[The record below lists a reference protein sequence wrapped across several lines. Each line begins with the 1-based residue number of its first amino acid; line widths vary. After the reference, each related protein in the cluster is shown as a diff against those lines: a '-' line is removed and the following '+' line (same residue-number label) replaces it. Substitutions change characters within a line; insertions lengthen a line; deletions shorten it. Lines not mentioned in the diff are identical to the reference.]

1 MTQPAPANDRPPRHR
16 GNGHAGTDR
25 ARQGIAAARR
35 RFEGS
40 WLQDV
45 VARLKTV
52 DFGSSIILF
61 GAALLLSMLPL
72 IILLSSIAN
81 ERIDDDLSR
90 HIGLNSQGAHIIQ
103 GLFRKSPSHSAGPII
118 LGLIVAFAGTVTVAS
133 MLQVI
138 YERVFDQDARGWRD
152 LLRFLVW
159 VCVLLGLLIAEG
171 SIDNPLRSAVG
182 PVVRG
187 LASLMGVTIF
197 FWWTMHFLLAG
208 RVRWRYLLR
217 PAFVSGLFWLGFA
230 LFSSIYFSSALISE
244 HKLYGTIGV
253 VFILM
258 AWFIA
263 IGAVIVLGAACG
275 AVWQERAVRHTQ
287 DAIPTTAPSQTDEG
301 RVPSPHTDCYGR

>member
-1 MTQPAPANDRPPRHR
+1 VTQAAPTNDRPPRRR
-16 GNGHAGTDR
+16 GNGHAARDR
-25 ARQGIAAARR
+25 GRQGIAVARR

-40 WLQDV
+40 WLQDGL
-45 VARLKTV
+45 ARLKTV

-90 HIGLNSQGAHIIQ
+90 HIGLNSRGAHIIQ
-103 GLFRKSPSHSAGPII
+103 GLFRQSPTHSAGPII
-118 LGLIVAFAGTVTVAS
+118 LGLIIAFAGTVTVAS
-133 MLQVI
+133 SLQVI
-138 YERVFDQDARGWRD
+138 YERVFDQDHRGWRD
-152 LLRFLVW
+152 LPRFLVW
-159 VCVLLGLLIAEG
+159 VCVLLGFLIAEG
-171 SIDNPLRSAVG
+171 SIDNPLRSGVG
-182 PVVRG
+182 AVVRG
-187 LASLMGVTIF
+187 LVSLIGVTIF

-208 RVRWRYLLR
+208 RVRWRFLLR

-244 HKLYGTIGV
+244 QKLYGTIGV

-275 AVWQERAVRHTQ
+275 AVWQERTVRRAQ
-287 DAIPTTAPSQTDEG
+287 DATPTTVPGQTDEG
-301 RVPSPHTDCYGR
+301 GDSGRTRP

>member
-1 MTQPAPANDRPPRHR
+1 M
-16 GNGHAGTDR
+16 
-25 ARQGIAAARR
+25 RR

-40 WLQDV
+40 WLQDL
-45 VARLKTV
+45 VARLKRV
-52 DFGSSIILF
+52 DFGSSIVLF

-81 ERIDDDLSR
+81 ERIDDDLSL
-90 HIGLNSQGAHIIQ
+90 HIGLNSRGAHIIQ
-103 GLFRKSPSHSAGPII
+103 GLFRKSPTHSDGPII
-118 LGLIVAFAGTVTVAS
+118 LGLIIAFAGTVTVAS
-133 MLQVI
+133 SLQVI
-138 YERVFDQDARGWRD
+138 YERVFDQDHRGWRD
-152 LLRFLVW
+152 LARFLVW
-159 VCVLLGLLIAEG
+159 VCVLLGFLIAEG

-182 PVVRG
+182 PVLRG
-187 LASLMGVTIF
+187 LVSLLVVTIF

-258 AWFIA
+258 TWFIA
-263 IGAVIVLGAACG
+263 ISAVIVLGAACG
-275 AVWQERAVRHTQ
+275 AVWQERALRRAT
-287 DAIPTTAPSQTDEG
+287 DAMPTTAPG
-301 RVPSPHTDCYGR
+301 RTHEDSDR